1 MRFCGHVMLVTSLVL
16 AAVLSADPGTCPR
29 ELFRIERSKN
39 ANVVLFETKP
49 GKDVALD
56 PDEPIVASWLL
67 LATTGKR
74 ESISFFERLFAYGFE
89 ARLAPS
95 GESCSLTLKALK
107 DRTIRVTNR
116 GDCRSAFAVI
126 GGADAVLQKIFVQ
139 ADERGPAPSVQ
150 YIELFGVDV
159 ATGEARY
166 EKVLRGK

>member
-1 MRFCGHVMLVTSLVL
+1 MLTSLLVASVL
-16 AAVLSADPGTCPR
+16 HADPGACPR

-39 ANVVLFETKP
+39 ANVVLYETNP
-49 GKDVALD
+49 GKDAALN
-56 PDEPIVASWLL
+56 PDEPVVASWLL

-74 ESISFFERLFAYGFE
+74 ESLSFFERLFAYGFE
-89 ARLAPS
+89 SRLAPS
-95 GESCSLTLKALK
+95 GDSCSLTLKALK
-107 DRTIRVTNR
+107 GRTIRVANR
-116 GDCRSAFAVI
+116 ADCLSAFAVI

-150 YIELFGVDV
+150 YIELFGIDV